1 MVKFVW
7 TFPKLICLV
16 ANQIHLA
23 QIFLLSQC
31 VCVFTKRKVLKG
43 VIMDNSKKTVR
54 LPNLFE
60 AILPVLT
67 MVGLMIYVFNFSDRT
82 YDGAHMPLIIGI
94 IVGSIVGIMCG
105 HTWSDMVAGMI
116 QRLDA
121 TLEAILILLTVG
133 LLISS
138 FMISGT
144 IPALIYYLSLI
155 HI

>member
-1 MVKFVW
+1 
-7 TFPKLICLV
+7 
-16 ANQIHLA
+16 
-23 QIFLLSQC
+23 
-31 VCVFTKRKVLKG
+31 
-43 VIMDNSKKTVR
+43 MDNSKKTVR

-144 IPALIYYLSLI
+144 IPALIYYGLDILTPKLFLPVGCLLVALVGLACGSSWTATGTILSLI
-155 HI
+155 HISEPTRPY